1 MFYDIILMI
10 KSHILSNFFNFQAN
24 MNALRNFKNCD
35 NNKCGNN
42 LINVN
47 LITIHFNQTVCIV
60 IIFIDYQ
67 KMNW

>member
-1 MFYDIILMI
+1 
-10 KSHILSNFFNFQAN
+10 
-24 MNALRNFKNCD
+24 MNALRNFKNSD
-35 NNKCGNN
+35 NNKYGNN